1 MAVFHFEIK
10 SDRRKG
16 GKQTS
21 ALQHVKYINRE
32 GPYQDADERELIR
45 MPAENVIT
53 GPELQEHAPGRE
65 LLLYSS
71 PFGYRAT
78 LPRKPLP

>member
-32 GPYQDADERELIR
+32 GPYQDADERELIK
-45 MPAENVIT
+45 MPTENV
-53 GPELQEHAPGRE
+53 HSA
-65 LLLYSS
+65 SS
-71 PFGYRAT
+71 SKTIPVSGYRAT
-78 LPRKPLP
+78 LPRKPLPLR